1 MNNPLSLLRLLQ
13 SRQATALRRR
23 QQSDAPVTAPAVDKA
38 LPDRP
43 SLEGY
48 TIQELRTE
56 QLAHLIK
63 LEELQP
69 REVERLVRALTRPHQ

>member
-1 MNNPLSLLRLLQ
+1 MFKLFKGRTQTRALSPRPP
-13 SRQATALRRR
+13 
-23 QQSDAPVTAPAVDKA
+23 APTPADRG

-56 QLAHLIK
+56 QVADFLTD
-63 LEELQP
+63 LE
-69 REVERLVRALTRPHQ
+69 RHRGT